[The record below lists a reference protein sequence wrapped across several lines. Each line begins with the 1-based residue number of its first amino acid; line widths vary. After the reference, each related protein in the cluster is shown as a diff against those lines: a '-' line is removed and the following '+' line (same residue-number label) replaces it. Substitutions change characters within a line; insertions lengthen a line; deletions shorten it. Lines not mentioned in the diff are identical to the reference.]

1 VDNLRIAILADDMV
15 RFTALIKRFDQYAEK
30 TGWTYIEIPHDIAE
44 KIKPGNRK
52 VFRVKGKL
60 DDHEIKAVALM
71 PMKGGGFIM
80 PVNAAMRKGTA
91 KRKGATLKVQLEED
105 TDQLKPPAELLECLA
120 DEPQAKSYF
129 ESLTY
134 GHRNYFTKWIE
145 SAKTEPT
152 KTKRI
157 AQAIDALGR
166 QMDFG
171 TMLRNLKRKV

>member
-1 VDNLRIAILADDMV
+1 MV
-15 RFTALIKRFDQYAEK
+15 KFTALIKQFEQHGEK
-30 TGWTYIEIPHDIAE
+30 TCWTYIEIPHDIAE

-60 DDHEIKAVALM
+60 DDHLIKSVALM
-71 PMKGGGFIM
+71 PMSGGGFIM
-80 PVNAAMRKGTA
+80 PINAAMRKGIK

-105 TDQLKPPAELLECLA
+105 TDKLQPPAELLECLA
-120 DEPQAKSYF
+120 DEPKAMAFF

-134 GHRNYFTKWIE
+134 GHKNYFTKWIG

-157 AQAIDALGR
+157 AQAVDALSK

-171 TMLRNLKRKV
+171 TMLRSLKEKL